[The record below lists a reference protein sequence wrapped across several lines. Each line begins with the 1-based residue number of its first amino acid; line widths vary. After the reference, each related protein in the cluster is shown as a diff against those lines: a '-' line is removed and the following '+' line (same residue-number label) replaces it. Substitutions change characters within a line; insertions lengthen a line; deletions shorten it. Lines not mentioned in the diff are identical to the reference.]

1 MDIQSNEPQELDA
14 QERLAREYAV
24 SEDMHYGAGSGRP
37 PKKKGP
43 GFGAGILLGS
53 ACTLVLV
60 TIMLAGGLGILRIA
74 KSRTDTRVQEEA
86 KTESSTESAGTKAA
100 VTDSA
105 VEKKAG
111 ELADLIDQYYYES
124 IDKDALIEGM
134 YAGMTEGLGD
144 PYSSYFSAKEYAS
157 FNESTTGIYYGI
169 GTVLTQDANTK
180 VVTILHV
187 YPGTPAEEAGI
198 KDGDIIAKVNDIA
211 GDSMELSELT
221 THIKGEEGTT
231 VHIEVIRQ
239 GESGYLGFD
248 VERRKIEVPTVE
260 YEMLEGNVGLIQITE
275 FSNAT
280 PEQFDAALKDLQGQ
294 GMTSMIVDLRDNPG
308 GVLQSV
314 CDILDEILPKGLLV
328 YTEDK
333 YGNRSDYKSDADCM
347 DIPLAVLI
355 NGNSASAS
363 EIFAGAIKDYEYGT
377 LIGTTSFGK
386 GIVQTIIP
394 LNDGSA
400 IKLTMAKYFTPKG
413 NYIHE
418 VGISPDIELEYEY
431 LNQEDEVYNPMHD
444 NQVQKA
450 LEVLGAGE

>member
-1 MDIQSNEPQELDA
+1 MDLQPNDDSQRLDSQE
-14 QERLAREYAV
+14 QLAREYALM
-24 SEDMHYGAGSGRP
+24 ENAHGGSQNGHP
-37 PKKKGP
+37 PKKDGP
-43 GFGAGILLGS
+43 GFGVGMLIGS
-53 ACTLVLV
+53 VCTLLV
-60 TIMLAGGLGILRIA
+60 VFVVFVGGFTIMNTISSPARHVSEV
-74 KSRTDTRVQEEA
+74 KEDQEEE
-86 KTESSTESAGTKAA
+86 TLI
-100 VTDSA
+100 DDA
-105 VEKKAG
+105 VEKKAAQ
-111 ELADLIDQYYYES
+111 LSKLIDQYYYEDV
-124 IDKDALIEGM
+124 DKKKLVEGM

-144 PYSSYFSAKEYAS
+144 PYSAYFSAEEYAS

-169 GTVLTQDANTK
+169 GTVLTQDAKTN

-187 YPGTPAEEAGI
+187 YPGTPAQEAGI
-198 KDGDIIAKVNDIA
+198 KDGDIIVKVDDIA

-231 VHIEVIRQ
+231 VHIEVMRQ
-239 GESGYLGFD
+239 GESEYLGFD
-248 VERRKIEVPTVE
+248 VERRQIEVPTVE
-260 YEMLEGNVGLIQITE
+260 YQMLEGNVGYIQITE
-275 FSNAT
+275 FSSAT
-280 PEQFDAALKDLQGQ
+280 PDQFDEAIEDLQGQ
-294 GMTSMIVDLRDNPG
+294 GMVSMIVDLRDNPG
-308 GVLQSV
+308 GILQSV
-314 CDILDEILPKGLLV
+314 CDMLDKILPEGLLV

-333 YGNRSDYKSDADCM
+333 YGERSDYKSDASCM
-347 DIPLAVLI
+347 DIPMAVLI

-394 LNDGSA
+394 LDDGSA

-418 VGISPDIELEYEY
+418 VGISPDIELEYQY
-431 LNQEDEVYNPMHD
+431 LNEADETYDPMHD

>member
-1 MDIQSNEPQELDA
+1 MDLPSNDDSQRLDSQE
-14 QERLAREYAV
+14 QLAREYALR
-24 SEDMHYGAGSGRP
+24 ENAHGGSQNGHP
-37 PKKKGP
+37 PKKDGP
-43 GFGAGILLGS
+43 GFGVGMLIGS
-53 ACTLVLV
+53 VCTLLV
-60 TIMLAGGLGILRIA
+60 VFVVFVGGFTIMNTISSPA
-74 KSRTDTRVQEEA
+74 KHVSEVKEDEEE
-86 KTESSTESAGTKAA
+86 TLI
-100 VTDSA
+100 DSA
-105 VEKKAG
+105 VEKKAAQLS
-111 ELADLIDQYYYES
+111 ELIDQYYYED
-124 IDKDALIEGM
+124 IDKKKLVEGM

-144 PYSSYFSAKEYAS
+144 PYSAYFSAEEYAS

-169 GTVLTQDANTK
+169 GTVLTQDAKTN

-187 YPGTPAEEAGI
+187 YPNTPAQEAGI
-198 KDGDIIAKVNDIA
+198 KDGDIIVKVDDIA

-231 VHIEVIRQ
+231 VHIEVMRQ
-239 GESGYLGFD
+239 GESDYLGFD
-248 VERRKIEVPTVE
+248 VERRQIEVPTVE
-260 YEMLEGNVGLIQITE
+260 YQMLEGNVGYIQITE
-275 FSNAT
+275 FSSAT
-280 PEQFDAALKDLQGQ
+280 PDQFDEAIEDLQGQ

-308 GVLQSV
+308 GILQSV
-314 CDILDEILPKGLLV
+314 CDMLDKILPEGLLV

-333 YGNRSDYKSDADCM
+333 YGERSDYKSDADCM
-347 DIPLAVLI
+347 DIPMAVLI

-394 LNDGSA
+394 LDDGSA

-418 VGISPDIELEYEY
+418 VGISPDIELEYQY
-431 LNQEDEVYNPMHD
+431 LNEEDETYDPMHD